1 MKGFWLWLIACF
13 VASIVHS
20 IKLLYGLNS
29 SGAFSFQL
37 IDFIELGLI
46 FSFGSI
52 LISVP
57 FVLLIRLLEKN
68 KFKRI
73 SIMVFSNFLF
83 FIFFISVLAFLH
95 YFNLRSDENSFRII
109 LPYFISGIIFL
120 NAYFLLKKQL
130 V

>member
-1 MKGFWLWLIACF
+1 MKGFWFWLIACF
-13 VASIVHS
+13 VASIIHS
-20 IKLLYGLNS
+20 INLLYGLNR

-37 IDFIELGLI
+37 MDFIELGLI

-57 FVLLIRLLEKN
+57 LVIFLRLLDK
-68 KFKRI
+68 KKVKPIRI
-73 SIMVFSNFLF
+73 VVLSNFLLF
-83 FIFFISVLAFLH
+83 AYLYSVLTILV
-95 YFNLRSDENSFRII
+95 YFNLRNNEDSFRII
-109 LPYFISGIIFL
+109 LPYFISGIIFI